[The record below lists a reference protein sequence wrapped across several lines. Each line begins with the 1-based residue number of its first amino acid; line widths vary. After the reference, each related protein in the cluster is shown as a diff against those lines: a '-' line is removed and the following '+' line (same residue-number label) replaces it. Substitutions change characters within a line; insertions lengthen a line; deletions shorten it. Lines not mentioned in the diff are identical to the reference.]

1 MEEIYKAEGYSPPNY
16 IPQSSDVVRRDF
28 DAILKENER
37 LQGKVR
43 EYELRENFLHESM
56 ERYRTMFEES
66 PVPMIEKDFSGV
78 KKFVDN
84 LKKSGTKDIEKYFD
98 DNPDALQECATL
110 VRIIDVNKSAITH
123 FNAINKK
130 DFLSNFHELLCEKPC
145 GILINEITAVVLN
158 CLHFE
163 TDCTTHSFNGERSHA
178 ALKLIVPSR
187 YKDTWDRM
195 LVTVIDITERKKL
208 EDTLHKSNELCQ
220 ARFGDACIALKT
232 NTAS

>member
-1 MEEIYKAEGYSPPNY
+1 MEEIYKVEGYSPPNY
-16 IPQSSDVVRRDF
+16 IPQTGDAVRRDF

-84 LKKSGTKDIEKYFD
+84 LKKTGTMDFEKYFD
-98 DNPDALQECATL
+98 DNPEALQECAAL
-110 VRIIDVNKSAITH
+110 LRIIDVNKSAITH
-123 FNAINKK
+123 FHAINKK

-145 GILINEITAVVLN
+145 DILINEIMAAALN
-158 CLHFE
+158 CLRFE
-163 TDCTTHSFNGERSHA
+163 TDCTTHIFNGEQRHA
-178 ALKLIVPSR
+178 ALKLTVPVR
-187 YKDTWDRM
+187 HKETWGRM
-195 LVTVIDITERKKL
+195 LVTVMDIK
-208 EDTLHKSNELCQ
+208 
-220 ARFGDACIALKT
+220 
-232 NTAS
+232 